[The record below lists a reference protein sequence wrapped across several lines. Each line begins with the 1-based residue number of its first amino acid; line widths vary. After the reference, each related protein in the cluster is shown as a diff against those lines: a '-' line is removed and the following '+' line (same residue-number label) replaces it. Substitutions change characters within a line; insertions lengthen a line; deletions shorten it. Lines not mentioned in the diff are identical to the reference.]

1 MNLRR
6 KGKNMPNE
14 ELVGFLMGDTPVP
27 PASIEI
33 IPDAPIVPP
42 VAETIVAEPI
52 PQVPVAQS
60 FPDTEMQELMAHIK
74 CIGMCAKDM
83 HYRCKGKSFYGLHQ
97 LADLTWKLE
106 EETDQIAEIY
116 FMGERG
122 ITPPR
127 LKDVYTTAIAI
138 DVLYPKD
145 DKYFIGGLMD
155 ICLKTM
161 HKIEA
166 IKQSFP
172 DLKSGTVAV
181 LDQISQQCLLNIGL
195 LDQTMKGN

>member
-1 MNLRR
+1 
-6 KGKNMPNE
+6 MPNE

-27 PASIEI
+27 PASVAI

-42 VAETIVAEPI
+42 VAETIVAE
-52 PQVPVAQS
+52 QVPLPPAY
-60 FPDTEMQELMAHIK
+60 PDKEMADLMAHIK

-83 HYRCKGKSFYGLHQ
+83 HYRCKGKAFYGLHQ

-106 EETDQIAEIY
+106 DESDQIAEIY

-127 LKDVYTTAIAI
+127 LRDVYANATAI
-138 DVLYPKD
+138 DVMYPKD
-145 DKYFIGGLMD
+145 DKYFIGGLMN
-155 ICLKTM
+155 ICLQTM

-166 IKQSFP
+166 IKQGFP

>member
-1 MNLRR
+1 
-6 KGKNMPNE
+6 MPNE

-27 PASIEI
+27 PASVAI
-33 IPDAPIVPP
+33 IPDAPVVPP
-42 VAETIVAEPI
+42 VAETMVAEP
-52 PQVPVAQS
+52 PSPPPPS
-60 FPDTEMQELMAHIK
+60 PDTEMAELMAHIK

-83 HYRCKGKSFYGLHQ
+83 HYRCKGKAFYGLHQ

-106 EETDQIAEIY
+106 EESDQIAEIY

-122 ITPPR
+122 IPPPLLR
-127 LKDVYTTAIAI
+127 DVYKDAVGIG
-138 DVLYPKD
+138 VYYPRD
-145 DKYFIGGLMD
+145 NKYFIGGLMN
-155 ICLKTM
+155 ICLQTM

-166 IKQSFP
+166 IKQGFP